1 VGLRPLT
8 PPWPLIVG
16 TSTLLF
22 AVMVASFTPTPLY
35 PLYQEQ
41 WGLTDG
47 YIGVAFTAY
56 PLSVVFTLIFLG
68 GLSDRFGRRN
78 VLILG
83 LVVLAVALIVLASAT
98 YYPLLILGRFIQG
111 IGAALATGAGA
122 ATLMESHP
130 GGISRGSFVNTLS
143 VAGGSAVG
151 PLLAGLLAGIT
162 TIPLV
167 APYLVILALL
177 SVPLIMLIK
186 SREVV
191 SKSRDARVIRPIR
204 IPRQIWAA
212 FSVAGATV
220 LGTNICMGIYGSFG
234 STIAATVGWDSE
246 LLRGLL
252 VSLVL
257 VMLAAVQPFSRNLP
271 VKISIYAGISACAT
285 GWALVTI
292 AAAITLVPLLVFGS
306 MVVGG
311 GAGMCLMGSAA
322 LVGKI
327 SPIDRRAE
335 VYSAYLIVAFT
346 ALGVT
351 ALIAGPVIGVVSIM
365 AVLISACVLCTL
377 LTGYIVFGSR
387 RWLASI

>member
-1 VGLRPLT
+1 MGLRPLT

-22 AVMVASFTPTPLY
+22 AVMIASFTPTPLY

-47 YIGVAFTAY
+47 YIGIAFTAY
-56 PLSVVFTLIFLG
+56 PVSVVLTLIFLG

-83 LVVLAVALIVLASAT
+83 LVVLAIALIVLASAT
-98 YYPLLILGRFIQG
+98 YYPLLILGRFVQG

-151 PLLAGLLAGIT
+151 PLLAGLLAGVT

-177 SVPLIMLIK
+177 SVPLIMLFK

-191 SKSRDARVIRPIR
+191 SKSPDARVIRPIR

-220 LGTNICMGIYGSFG
+220 LGTNICMAIYGSFG
-234 STIAATVGWDSE
+234 SIIAATVGWDSE

-257 VMLAAVQPFSRNLP
+257 VMLAAVQPFGRHLT
-271 VKISIYAGISACAT
+271 VEIAIYAGISACAT

-292 AAAITLVPLLVFGS
+292 AAAMSFVPLMVFGS

-311 GAGMCLMGSAA
+311 GAGMSLMGSAA

>member
-1 VGLRPLT
+1 VALRPLT

-22 AVMVASFTPTPLY
+22 AVMIASFTPTPLY
-35 PLYQEQ
+35 PLYQQ
-41 WGLTDG
+41 QLDLTDG
-47 YIGVAFTAY
+47 LVGLAFTAY
-56 PLSVVFTLIFLG
+56 PVGVVLTLVFLG

-78 VLILG
+78 TLIIGMVVLCTA
-83 LVVLAVALIVLASAT
+83 LVVLAFASH
-98 YYPLLILGRFIQG
+98 YPLLVFGRFIQG
-111 IGAALATGAGA
+111 VGAAMITGAGA

-130 GGISRGSFVNTLS
+130 VGIARGSLVNTLS

-151 PLLAGLLAGIT
+151 PILAGILASAT
-162 TIPLV
+162 VIPLI
-167 APYLVILALL
+167 APYMAIVLL
-177 SVPLIMLIK
+177 LPIPLIFLI
-186 SREVV
+186 R
-191 SKSRDARVIRPIR
+191 SRDVVPKTRGARLVRPIR

-234 STIAATVGWDSE
+234 SIIASTVGWDSE

-257 VMLAAVQPFSRNLP
+257 VMLAAVQPFSRNLSA
-271 VKISIYAGISACAT
+271 KTAMYLGIGSCAA

-292 AAAITLVPLLVFGS
+292 AANSSFVPLMVIGS

-322 LVGKI
+322 LIGII
-327 SPIDRRAE
+327 SPADRRAE
-335 VYSAYLIVAFT
+335 MYSAYLTVAFT
-346 ALGVT
+346 ALGIT
-351 ALIAGPVIGVVSIM
+351 ALISGPIIGAISIT
-365 AVLISACVLCTL
+365 AVLTSACVLCSL
-377 LTGYIVFGSR
+377 LLAYIVYASR
-387 RWLASI
+387 KWLAMI